1 MANLY
6 LVISLTQSGSLQFIE
21 KYMNKNCIEI
31 SFIRYSF
38 QKERFIPK
46 INNIYKS
53 SLQSFYETIN
63 NNLKKG
69 KTVFITGRI
78 LLENKQRKELLKNIT
93 AEYKKV
99 YAIYIKSPI
108 ESLVKEYQIFKFD
121 LPKLNEDFYGIY
133 TYDVIKQKL
142 TYKGTL

>member
-6 LVISLTQSGSLQFIE
+6 LVISLTQSGSSQFIK

-38 QKERFIPK
+38 QKRFMSK
-46 INNIYKS
+46 TNNIYKS
-53 SLQSFYETIN
+53 SLQSFYKTIN

-69 KTVFITGRI
+69 KTVFITGSN
-78 LLENKQRKELLKNIT
+78 LLENKQRKELLKNIA

-99 YAIYIKSPI
+99 YAIYIKQPL
-108 ESLVKEYQIFKFD
+108 ESLVREYQICKLD
-121 LPKLNEDFYGIY
+121 LPKLNENFYGIY
-133 TYDVIKQKL
+133 TYDIIEQKL
-142 TYKGTL
+142 TYQGTL